1 MGRYRGKVLY
11 PYVLFKQDKTEVSER
26 LMRHELEHV
35 YQAQEKGVLRFYLS
49 YIVEWLKKGYRDNK
63 YEVAARA
70 VEDTPLTKAE
80 RDLFSQG
87 RDSRFWQKIGVFL
100 VLGCVA
106 FIIHSYR

>member
-80 RDLFSQG
+80 RDLFFQG